1 MIGKPDLPMISL
13 AKAVWCIGRFFC
25 PIMHQRNIG
34 TGRHFGNR
42 LQKLRKNP
50 MHSWQERLRWHC
62 RWSFPENCSLQLS
75 GSMCRS
81 ILFPKVCVRI
91 LLFTIVEMATPMHT
105 FSLLPDQSRQMV
117 LGKQRKKRIMLE
129 MKTETVYL
137 SLTKRQ
143 ESRNRAS
150 GTRNSGSG

>member
-1 MIGKPDLPMISL
+1 MTGKLGLPMIL
-13 AKAVWCIGRFFC
+13 PAKAVWYIRKFFC
-25 PIMHQRNIG
+25 RIMHQRNTW
-34 TGRHFGNR
+34 TGRRFGNR

-50 MHSWQERLRWHC
+50 MHSLPERWRWRC
-62 RWSFPENCSLQLS
+62 RWNFPENCSLQLS

-81 ILFPKVCVRI
+81 ILCQKVCVRM
-91 LLFTIVEMATPMHT
+91 LPFTIGEMATPMHT

-117 LGKQRKKRIMLE
+117 LGKQRKKRIMPE

-143 ESRNRAS
+143 ESRNLAS

>member
-1 MIGKPDLPMISL
+1 MISL
-13 AKAVWCIGRFFC
+13 AKAVWCIGRFFYQ
-25 PIMHQRNIG
+25 IMHQRNTW

-50 MHSWQERLRWHC
+50 MHSLPERWRWHC
-62 RWSFPENCSLQLS
+62 RWSFPKNCSLQLS

-81 ILFPKVCVRI
+81 ILCQKVCVRM
-91 LLFTIVEMATPMHT
+91 LPFTIGEMATPMHT

-117 LGKQRKKRIMLE
+117 LGEQRRKRIMPE
-129 MKTETVYL
+129 MKPETVYL
-137 SLTKRQ
+137 SLTKRR
-143 ESRNRAS
+143 ESRNWAS